1 MAFEG
6 ESIKLIDQYVGRR
19 LVIVLE
25 VSTIVQMTLETC
37 YRQSFCVNTE
47 LDSL

>member
-25 VSTIVQMTLETC
+25 DSTIVQMTLETF
-37 YRQSFCVNTE
+37 RQCFCVNTE
-47 LDSL
+47 LDGL